1 MADGNLG
8 SIWMSLGIKDNV
20 TDSLK
25 KVQKALS
32 GTDEGAKAAKKE
44 IKDLLAALK
53 NADTPD
59 KLVQSIER
67 INQALSK
74 SEVGAKDLM
83 NALSKTGSKDWALF
97 DEKLTLKNINQVRD
111 AITRM
116 MASLSSS
123 SSKSDEGLAQFFKL
137 GNAMNFILTIQS
149 ADKNLKSLRDTAKS
163 MTGNALLPDANSLVK
178 NLEDVRKRLIEAFN
192 TGNIKGSPVLDEYRK
207 VTGEILALYDK
218 INAQKGEQSLFKN
231 VDSSATKATDAL
243 KQTEQQAKKTEET
256 IEKAAVST
264 KKAATQAEIAL
275 NEMLNAFRGSESRFV
290 GVGNAGEKGRAYV
303 DILNQL
309 NAAIEKIRK
318 NENSGDKD
326 AKEWTDRANKAL
338 EYLKLL
344 HRIDLAQSKIE
355 DTKASNPNIDSS
367 KIKEALGLI
376 THFREQFTAL
386 ESSQFLTGVDRA
398 NVLKMYSDVWKMTLD
413 KVQSITNKFE
423 KKNPLSDF
431 DNNFTKLDAKIDA
444 FREKLS
450 KLRDLM
456 SEGLSKGFNTSML
469 TDRITGLNGVITRM
483 ENAMGNQ
490 KQLSD
495 GALMKQLFSD
505 MAVEMGKASTAMQ
518 AYGREKGKVI
528 AQERAAAEEYDRQ
541 KRQRYAAKKAQ
552 DDELKALSD
561 YAKRYMELQE
571 AKRKAEKKASDERKR
586 QSAAEARRIEADTE
600 RMSRLYAKMSLVI
613 GRGERAGMRG
623 LELGVNTSALKKA
636 LSEATELKRRIEDAN
651 ISLMGKGGRPSYSS
665 YAEEV
670 NRLSSSLANATQ
682 AQRDLNSAQDK
693 ANRKAEAQAIRDAA
707 KAKREDIAAE
717 KQRQNELKNTERR
730 YDSLGNKVRQLR
742 SEYSRGI
749 SIGADVSKA
758 EGEIH
763 RLIFIMRKLQNI
775 KDNLFYPIGWKGYLG
790 QLGNI
795 GSGHDTTLAS
805 RILQDQKAINQEVQ
819 KGIELEQKRQQEI
832 AQSAAKARNDL
843 AAAFAGANAEAKKM
857 QSIVG
862 DIKSLFLQ
870 GGIVFGAQQFFNS
883 IVQTGGE
890 IVQQH
895 VALRSILGD
904 VQKADELF
912 AQTQQLALQSP
923 FKFGELNRDV
933 KQLAAFGVE
942 ANDLYDTTK
951 RLADIASGL
960 GVDFGRLGLAFGQ
973 VKARSWLDGKELRQ
987 FAYAGLPLLQK
998 ITELYNSEGKNGRN
1012 NYTQA
1017 DVKKM
1022 ISDRQVSFEDVQKVL
1037 WKMTDEGGQFYNMQ
1051 FVLSETLL
1059 GRWNKLIDA
1068 WDIMLGKFAE
1078 GKSVVG
1084 GTFSFLINRTTDLI
1098 LALDKVSNAALA
1110 FGAMYALRKGATAI
1124 ASRVGISSNLAALRA
1139 EQQVKL
1145 RTFAVEQQQALIE
1158 GKITMEKMRQ
1168 NIADYQGMLNSKITT
1183 RNAVEQAA
1191 LDGRLS
1197 ALKMQKAFR
1206 EGLISKE
1213 MIEQLRL
1220 MGMIS
1225 AKESELITKEGTRAR
1240 MSLAVN
1246 QAKGKFGGFFSGWN
1260 IATLG
1265 ITIGAAL
1272 YSAYSQ
1278 FKDSIKQ
1285 DTDRI
1290 NETAKTTVKTLSD
1303 TLSEVDNKGTGEA
1316 LQQQVDKMT
1325 DVLKQSGLYTDSIK
1339 EQIDSTNDL
1348 GKEYDILKQKIIDA
1362 RNENNFT
1369 PSEGEN
1375 FAKAKKAT
1383 GAGFAGGASWFGQWT
1398 GIGQDDIDENI
1409 NDVAG
1414 NLAQLQ
1420 MKMEKFG
1427 DSTKSSMEK
1436 VANSIL
1442 GARAA
1447 GMTFEEKIAEICSS
1461 RGVNGYW
1468 ETFVKKVSN
1477 GNKDVEDDLRGLE
1490 GDLDDF
1496 SGNFGQ
1502 IATDDIPKY
1511 LEYMAKSRNM
1521 DMVEFSRWCKQ
1532 HPDKFRTM
1540 LDQMLSEANKKVPG
1554 LVERLQSVAM
1564 AILNIGKAKPQEG
1577 NTGPKVWKN
1586 PNKVGTIERKAFD
1599 KIQKAGMLKGGK
1611 DGFWQKEMAEYLHN
1625 LNGGNSNG
1633 WTSFGEAVRKRYKEV
1648 RDENDNAKNAGDI
1661 QPYVREQRMLEAI
1674 AAQSGISLDVGKNKV
1689 TGHFGKG
1696 KNKNGREEDTELKR
1710 LQERLSSLKSARQ
1723 MYQKYKSIMSDEEA
1737 KKKTY
1742 NLFPEVTGL
1751 NLDDYQKAVHSL
1763 LEGFSINTTER
1774 KKFQTSIYR
1783 EVAEWLFDEKDKKE
1797 YERKAADF
1805 NESMNKLSE
1814 RWDLYKSLLEKT
1826 GSKFFA
1832 ESAWVDAFQMDDK
1845 TKSLMDEYYAHY
1857 HEVFN
1862 LQNSLGMTDGEAKA
1876 KLKLPNQYEEWKKI
1890 TELLRGNYVKS
1901 LQDAADIIEKT
1912 EDYEDK
1918 ILKIRERYNE
1928 LISKTND
1935 PGIKARYE
1943 IQRDKEIGQVKLDK
1957 FKNSSDYLN
1966 FYGAIVSLG
1975 MDKAQAIGARIRQN
1989 INESLQNGAIDAR
2002 EYAKEIKQLD
2012 EQLSKLTSPKKTFLN
2027 GGLKGMAEQK
2037 ISDASEQMTL
2047 AASKIAE
2054 GKKVR
2059 ELGLKMGDE
2068 NFIKRGD
2075 SMIASGNAMMKAAEI
2090 LFKDG
2095 TKAKESLDKFANV
2108 VSIIDQNVQGMS
2120 EAFNDIKETAS
2131 LLGVDIESDGWQDAS
2146 AFFETF
2152 SGMSSS
2158 LSKVVT
2164 SAESGNVGGILSGV
2178 TGIFT
2183 SPIKAFAKAHDAKLD
2198 RQIKLAERQLN
2209 ELKNLSSNINSVIEK
2224 TLGGIYSYERSS
2236 DTTKKINDVKNDY
2249 RKWDAF
2255 SKTNFGK
2262 NFFGGHNLSHY
2273 SKDTYDAVMKTDTN
2287 PSAYADQ
2294 LALLHAQEDELRKQ
2308 RQAEEDK
2315 KKTDKDKLADYD
2327 QQIKEMEL
2335 QIKTFAQDFLKDV
2348 YSIDMKSW
2356 ASTLTDTIVSAWA
2369 KGEDAVD
2376 AYKKKVKDM
2385 VREVTKNIVSQ
2396 KIMEKALEKPLEW
2409 LTSVLDEKGKLDE
2422 TDMDDFADKLYQ
2434 VGENVVP
2441 QLTGIFDALKEKGLD
2456 LRENGS
2462 SSTTNS
2468 IKGITEETAD
2478 LLASYVNSIRLDLS
2492 VVREMQGK
2500 FLPEMS
2506 EIAKS
2511 QLTQL
2516 NLIAQNTLRNA
2527 DAAER
2532 IDKTVSELN
2541 DNFNRVIN
2549 GTKSLKMK

>member
-1 MADGNLG
+1 MAGGNLG
-8 SIWMSLGIKDNV
+8 DLWFQLGVKDNTSKELQKIIDKLKTGDDAANALLRALQGFGTKKSGFKEQAEKAKEFADV
-20 TDSLK
+20 LNEINRRISKLK
-25 KVQKALS
+25 KNDK
-32 GTDEGAKAAKKE
+32 GDE
-44 IKDLLAALK
+44 
-53 NADTPD
+53 
-59 KLVQSIER
+59 
-67 INQALSK
+67 
-74 SEVGAKDLM
+74 AKDLQLAVK
-83 NALSKTGSKDWALF
+83 NALSYLDMLQRINIERSKISELRSLNPNVDTS
-97 DEKLTLKNINQVRD
+97 KLREAELMLENINNQLFR
-111 AITRM
+111 
-116 MASLSSS
+116 LQN
-123 SSKSDEGLAQFFKL
+123 KAQ
-137 GNAMNFILTIQS
+137 G
-149 ADKNLKSLRDTAKS
+149 
-163 MTGNALLPDANSLVK
+163 G
-178 NLEDVRKRLIEAFN
+178 
-192 TGNIKGSPVLDEYRK
+192 GG
-207 VTGEILALYDK
+207 G
-218 INAQKGEQSLFKN
+218 G
-231 VDSSATKATDAL
+231 VDSAKVLQDYAKVLQMTFRDVKQITD
-243 KQTEQQAKKTEET
+243 QFKKE
-256 IEKAAVST
+256 
-264 KKAATQAEIAL
+264 
-275 NEMLNAFRGSESRFV
+275 
-290 GVGNAGEKGRAYV
+290 
-303 DILNQL
+303 
-309 NAAIEKIRK
+309 
-318 NENSGDKD
+318 
-326 AKEWTDRANKAL
+326 
-338 EYLKLL
+338 
-344 HRIDLAQSKIE
+344 
-355 DTKASNPNIDSS
+355 
-367 KIKEALGLI
+367 
-376 THFREQFTAL
+376 
-386 ESSQFLTGVDRA
+386 
-398 NVLKMYSDVWKMTLD
+398 
-413 KVQSITNKFE
+413 
-423 KKNPLSDF
+423 NPLSAF
-431 DNNFTKLDAKIDA
+431 SGGAAKVEADIA
-444 FREKLS
+444 RVTEKLARM
-450 KLRDLM
+450 RDLM
-456 SEGLSKGFNTSML
+456 AEGALKGFNTNMLGGSITELDKILARLQAASGNKSIL
-469 TDRITGLNGVITRM
+469 TDAAQMKNL
-483 ENAMGNQ
+483 
-490 KQLSD
+490 LSD
-495 GALMKQLFSD
+495 V
-505 MAVEMGKASTAMQ
+505 AVEMTKAAAATQ

-528 AQERAAAEEYDRQ
+528 AQEREFAAAS
-541 KRQRYAAKKAQ
+541 KLSAKDNDA
-552 DDELKALSD
+552 ELKALSD
-561 YAKRYMELQE
+561 YAKRYMALQE
-571 AKRKAEKKASDERKR
+571 AKRKAEKQASDERKR

-623 LELGVNTSALKKA
+623 LELGVNTSALEKA

-651 ISLMGKGGRPSYSS
+651 IALMGKGGRPSYSS

-670 NRLSSSLANATQ
+670 NRLSSSLTNATQ

-693 ANRKAEAQAIRDAA
+693 ANRKAEAQATRDAA
-707 KAKREDIAAE
+707 KAKRDDAAAE
-717 KQRQNELKNTERR
+717 RQRQREIEISTRRMERLDDVLVR
-730 YDSLGNKVRQLR
+730 LRKEYGNSV
-742 SEYSRGI
+742 
-749 SIGADVSKA
+749 
-758 EGEIH
+758 
-763 RLIFIMRKLQNI
+763 KLQVDTTQIETKI
-775 KDNLFYPIGWKGYLG
+775 KDIENQFNYLK
-790 QLGNI
+790 
-795 GSGHDTTLAS
+795 S
-805 RILQDQKAINQEVQ
+805 ILQRLGSRDSTALGLITNVGDQREVQ
-819 KGIELEQKRQQEI
+819 LANRVADAQREANREAQRGIELEQKRQQEI

-998 ITELYNSEGKNGRN
+998 ITELYNSEGKNGRK

-1022 ISDRQVSFEDVQKVL
+1022 ISGRQVSFDDVQKVL

-1051 FVLSETLL
+1051 LVLSETLL

-1078 GKSVVG
+1078 GKNVIGS
-1084 GTFSFLINRTTDLI
+1084 TFSFIINRVTDLV
-1098 LALDKVSNAALA
+1098 LALDKLSPAMLS
-1110 FGAMYALRKGATAI
+1110 FGAIFAARKLGLM
-1124 ASRVGISSNLAALRA
+1124 ASGKLGLGSINKNYT
-1139 EQQVKL
+1139 QQMNAQL
-1145 RTFAVEQQQALIE
+1145 RTYAIEQQQLVTE
-1158 GKITMEKMRQ
+1158 GKITQQKALQNVQARAYLLSDTASRANAMSRLALEGKMSVLQ
-1168 NIADYQGMLNSKITT
+1168 
-1183 RNAVEQAA
+1183 
-1191 LDGRLS
+1191 
-1197 ALKMQKAFR
+1197 MQKAVK
-1206 EGLISKE
+1206 EGLVTKELIRQLAVMGQITARQEQIILGGTRFAAVMNMGISKIGGGIKSLFTMLGGWWGLAIGLAVQTFSSYSSDMDRISE
-1213 MIEQLRL
+1213 NAKGFRDSAYNKKKNYEDELANEKPANSADLQQRVNSMKELLRNSGDYTQTIEDQ
-1220 MGMIS
+1220 I
-1225 AKESELITKEGTRAR
+1225 TRAKN
-1240 MSLAVN
+1240 L
-1246 QAKGKFGGFFSGWN
+1246 
-1260 IATLG
+1260 
-1265 ITIGAAL
+1265 
-1272 YSAYSQ
+1272 
-1278 FKDSIKQ
+1278 
-1285 DTDRI
+1285 
-1290 NETAKTTVKTLSD
+1290 NE
-1303 TLSEVDNKGTGEA
+1303 
-1316 LQQQVDKMT
+1316 Q
-1325 DVLKQSGLYTDSIK
+1325 
-1339 EQIDSTNDL
+1339 
-1348 GKEYDILKQKIIDA
+1348 YDILNKGIVAARDNSQQEANDSDVVAGALGASGGWGSGNPFADTMEDAVEDLNEAVIKYQTLLSGLDEDTKSRMDSVANQFLKPEERAMSLDEKIRILA
-1362 RNENNFT
+1362 ER
-1369 PSEGEN
+1369 
-1375 FAKAKKAT
+1375 
-1383 GAGFAGGASWFGQWT
+1383 GGANW
-1398 GIGQDDIDENI
+1398 
-1409 NDVAG
+1409 
-1414 NLAQLQ
+1414 
-1420 MKMEKFG
+1420 
-1427 DSTKSSMEK
+1427 DSFVLKSSNGSNDI
-1436 VANSIL
+1436 ANSIYKI
-1442 GARAA
+1442 GIRAN
-1447 GMTFEEKIAEICSS
+1447 KVSDQINDIAKKNIPRIINFLKKSFNLFGVDFSKWCNRNSS
-1461 RGVNGYW
+1461 RFASMIERMLDACKVNVPQIREYLKSIFYQEAGAKQPKKAGGGKVEKPKTPMQQRVRRNLSKTGKSKARV
-1468 ETFVKKVSN
+1468 ET
-1477 GNKDVEDDLRGLE
+1477 
-1490 GDLDDF
+1490 
-1496 SGNFGQ
+1496 Q
-1502 IATDDIPKY
+1502 A
-1511 LEYMAKSRNM
+1511 
-1521 DMVEFSRWCKQ
+1521 
-1532 HPDKFRTM
+1532 TM
-1540 LDQMLSEANKKVPG
+1540 LDSYLDETSDYNTDNNLQTELQNRYNEYKNRENKFKRGKISKALRDEAWESYNSLNQAAWEGLGYKFYPQDKKSNKVP
-1554 LVERLQSVAM
+1554 
-1564 AILNIGKAKPQEG
+1564 
-1577 NTGPKVWKN
+1577 
-1586 PNKVGTIERKAFD
+1586 
-1599 KIQKAGMLKGGK
+1599 KGRNRNSGH
-1611 DGFWQKEMAEYLHN
+1611 KE
-1625 LNGGNSNG
+1625 
-1633 WTSFGEAVRKRYKEV
+1633 
-1648 RDENDNAKNAGDI
+1648 DI
-1661 QPYVREQRMLEAI
+1661 
-1674 AAQSGISLDVGKNKV
+1674 
-1689 TGHFGKG
+1689 
-1696 KNKNGREEDTELKR
+1696 ELKR
-1710 LQERLSSLKSARQ
+1710 LQERLSSIKSARQ

-1845 TKSLMDEYYAHY
+1845 TKSLMDEYYANY
-1857 HEVFN
+1857 HEIFN
-1862 LQNSLGMTDGEAKA
+1862 LQNSLNMTDGEAKE

-1901 LQDAADIIEKT
+1901 LQNAADIIEKT

-1975 MDKAQAIGARIRQN
+1975 MDKAQTIGARIRQN
-1989 INESLQNGAIDAR
+1989 INEALQSGAIDAR

-2012 EQLSKLTSPKKTFLN
+2012 EQLSKLTNPRKTFLN

-2037 ISDASEQMTL
+2037 ISDASEQMTI

-2068 NFIKRGD
+2068 NLIGRGD
-2075 SMIASGNAMMKAAEI
+2075 SMIASGKAMMKAAEI

-2131 LLGVDIESDGWQDAS
+2131 LLGADTESDGWQDAS

-2164 SAESGNVGGILSGV
+2164 SAESGNVGGILAGV

-2209 ELKNLSSNINSVIEK
+2209 ELKNLSSNISSVIEK
-2224 TLGGIYSYERSS
+2224 TLGGIYSYDRSS
-2236 DTTKKINDVKNDY
+2236 DANKKLNDVKNDY
-2249 RKWDAF
+2249 KAWDAF
-2255 SKTNFGK
+2255 SKTDFGK
-2262 NFFGGHNLSHY
+2262 NFFGGRNFSHY
-2273 SKDTYDAVMKTDTN
+2273 SKETYDAVMKTETN

-2315 KKTDKDKLADYD
+2315 KKTDKDKIADYD
-2327 QQIKEMEL
+2327 QQIKEMQL

-2356 ASTLTDTIVSAWA
+2356 GNQLTDTVVSAWT
-2369 KGEDAVD
+2369 KGEDAVE
-2376 AYKKKVKDM
+2376 AYKNKVKEM

-2409 LTSVLDEKGKLDE
+2409 LTGILDEKGKLDE

-2462 SSTTNS
+2462 SSLTNS
-2468 IKGITEETAD
+2468 IKGITEETGD
-2478 LLASYVNSIRLDLS
+2478 LFASYLNAIRLDVS
-2492 VVREMQGK
+2492 VIREMQGK

-2506 EIAKS
+2506 EISKS

-2516 NLIAQNTLRNA
+2516 NLIARNTLRNA

-2532 IDKTVSELN
+2532 IEKIFIEYN